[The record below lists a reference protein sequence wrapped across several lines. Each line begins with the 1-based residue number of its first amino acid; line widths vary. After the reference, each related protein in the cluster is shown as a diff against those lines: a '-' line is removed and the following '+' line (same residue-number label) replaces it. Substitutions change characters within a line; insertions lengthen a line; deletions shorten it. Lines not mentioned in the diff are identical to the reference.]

1 MAGSIKARA
10 PCRASSSP
18 SGVIESRSGPLSG
31 RRVVEIGG
39 IGPTPFC
46 GMMLADM
53 GGEILR
59 VESPQ
64 PVSGDPGYDTSK
76 DVLRRGRASITLDL
90 KRPQAVKAL
99 LALAAKAD
107 VLLEGYRPGVMER
120 LGLGPEIC
128 FARNRRLVY
137 ARMTGWGQ
145 SGPLAH
151 KAGHDINYFALSG
164 SLHMCGRAD
173 ERPSPNLNLVAD
185 MGGGG
190 MLMAF
195 GIVCALLETE
205 RSGQGQV
212 IDAAMVDGSALLA
225 AQIHGL
231 RAMGKWS
238 DRRGSNILDSGAP
251 YYDVYQTSDG
261 GFMALGALED
271 RFYANLLEGLGF
283 GPGELPDRRDPK
295 HWNTLR
301 ESFAVRLRS
310 RTRAEWVEIFDRL
323 DACATPV
330 LAPDEAASDPHMVAR
345 HSFGVL
351 GGVQHPMPA
360 PKFSRTPG
368 AVSGPPP
375 ANDSSGWAL
384 ARLWGLSAAEIDAA
398 RAKT

>member
-1 MAGSIKARA
+1 MTNDMTG
-10 PCRASSSP
+10 
-18 SGVIESRSGPLSG
+18 SRSGPLSG
-31 RRVVEIGG
+31 CRVVEIAG

-53 GGEILR
+53 GAEILR
-59 VESPQ
+59 VESPH
-64 PVSGDPGYDTSK
+64 PLSGHPNYDRSK
-76 DVLRRGRASITLDL
+76 DVLLRGRGSITLDL
-90 KRPQAVKAL
+90 KRPEAVNAV

-120 LGLGPEIC
+120 LGLGPEVC
-128 FARNRRLVY
+128 FASNRRLVY

-145 SGPLAH
+145 GGPLAH

-173 ERPSPNLNLVAD
+173 ERPSPNLNFVAD

-195 GIVCALLETE
+195 GIACALFEAG

-231 RAMGKWS
+231 RAMGWWS
-238 DRRGSNILDSGAP
+238 DRRGSNLLDCGAP
-251 YYDVYQTSDG
+251 YYDVYETSDG

-271 RFYANLLEGLGF
+271 KFYANLLEGLGF
-283 GPGELPDRRDPK
+283 DPVELPDRGDPT
-295 HWNTLR
+295 HWAALR
-301 ESFAVRLRS
+301 ECFAERFRS
-310 RTRAEWVEIFDRL
+310 RTRSEWVEIFDRI

-330 LAPDEAASDPHMVAR
+330 LTPDEAACHSHMVAR
-345 HSFGVL
+345 QSFGTL
-351 GGVQHPMPA
+351 DGVQQPMPA
-360 PKFSRTPG
+360 PRFSRTPG
-368 AVSGPPP
+368 AVAGAPPVD
-375 ANDSSGWAL
+375 DSNGWRM
-384 ARLWGLSAAEIDAA
+384 ARNWGLSDPQIEML
-398 RAKT
+398 RANG